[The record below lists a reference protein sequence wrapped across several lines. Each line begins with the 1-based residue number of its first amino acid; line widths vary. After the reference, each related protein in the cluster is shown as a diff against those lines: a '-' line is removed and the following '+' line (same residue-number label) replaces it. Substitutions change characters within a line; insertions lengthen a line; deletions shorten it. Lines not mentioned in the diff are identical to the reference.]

1 MMEKIRKE
9 DICGHI
15 LVRILHLVLQ
25 RRSHQDFNVH
35 HCFLELLLQAGNVPF
50 KAVLQVGNVPF
61 IAVLQVGD
69 VPFLAVLQVGDVPFI
84 AGLSLLDLFSHLLD
98 DVAHVFSRDIDPV
111 HHQRVKNISFAVVE
125 GFLDGTVVG

>member
-25 RRSHQDFNVH
+25 RSSQSRLQCPS
-35 HCFLELLLQAGNVPF
+35 LLLGASSSSRHVPFKAVLQAGNVPF
-50 KAVLQVGNVPF
+50 KAVLQVGN
-61 IAVLQVGD
+61 